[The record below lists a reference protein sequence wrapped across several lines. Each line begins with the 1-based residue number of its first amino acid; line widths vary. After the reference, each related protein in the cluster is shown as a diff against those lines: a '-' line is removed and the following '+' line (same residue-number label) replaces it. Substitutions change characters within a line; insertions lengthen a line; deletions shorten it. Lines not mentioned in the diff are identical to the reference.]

1 MILNARF
8 RKTFPSASR
17 PDAPALESRDGRIE
31 SRDGRI
37 ESCEGFVLDVDLS
50 VPPGVMILFGA
61 SGSGKTQTLL
71 SVAGLTRPDD
81 GLITIGGE
89 TLFDSSR
96 DFSLPVSRRRVGY
109 VFQSLALFPHM
120 TAQANVEFAAQD
132 LPRRE
137 RRERARALLERFGV
151 EHAAARRPREI
162 SGGEAQRVA
171 LARALASEPRMLL
184 LDEPLSALDEPVKLS
199 IMSDLREMNR
209 RLRLPILYVTHSRDE
224 ALALGERALVFERGR
239 VVAEGEPHEV
249 FGSPASLGV
258 ARLAGVEN
266 IFEGVVLSRSESAG
280 TMLVELASDDE
291 GGAPCRVEV
300 PLGRAR
306 AGGRVT
312 IAVRSGDVLLA
323 TEEPRGIS
331 ARNVLRGR
339 VSAVERRSGET
350 LVRVESG
357 VSWAASVTRQSVEEL
372 GVEIGRPVWLAFKT
386 YSCRLFDGD

>member
-1 MILNARF
+1 MLTARIK
-8 RKTFPSASR
+8 KTFPSGSKTDAR
-17 PDAPALESRDGRIE
+17 APDSHGGESG
-31 SRDGRI
+31 G
-37 ESCEGFVLDVDLS
+37 GFVLDVEFAA
-50 VPPGVMILFGA
+50 PPGVTILFGA

-71 SVAGLTRPDD
+71 SVAGLTRPDE
-81 GLITIGGE
+81 GNIAVQGE

-96 DFSLPVSRRRVGY
+96 AFNLPVSRRRVGY

-120 TAQANVEFAAQD
+120 TAQANVEFAAYN

-137 RRERARALLERFGV
+137 RRERAAALLERFGV
-151 EHAAARRPREI
+151 GHTAARRPREI

-199 IMSDLREMNR
+199 IVSDLREMNR
-209 RLRLPILYVTHSRDE
+209 RLHLPILYVTHSRDE

-239 VVAEGEPHEV
+239 IVAEGEPHEV

-266 IFEGVVLSRSESAG
+266 IFEGVVTSRNDSAG
-280 TMLVELASDDE
+280 TMQVGLLNDE
-291 GGAPCRVEV
+291 GVASCSVEV
-300 PLGRAR
+300 PLGRA
-306 AGGRVT
+306 GVGNRVT

-323 TEEPRGIS
+323 TEEPRGLS

-339 VSAVERRSGET
+339 VSAVERRSSET

-357 VSWAASVTRQSVEEL
+357 VVWAASVTRQSLEEL
-372 GVEIGRPVWLAFKT
+372 SVDVGREVWLAFKT
-386 YSCRLFDGD
+386 YSCRIFDGD

>member
-1 MILNARF
+1 MLTARI
-8 RKTFPSASR
+8 KKSFPSDAKAGARATDSR
-17 PDAPALESRDGRIE
+17 GGGSG
-31 SRDGRI
+31 
-37 ESCEGFVLDVDLS
+37 GFVLDVEFAA
-50 VPPGVMILFGA
+50 PPGVTILFGA

-71 SVAGLTRPDD
+71 SVAGLTRPDE
-81 GLITIGGE
+81 GLIAVEGE

-96 DFSLPVSRRRVGY
+96 NFSLPVSRRRVGY

-120 TAQANVEFAAQD
+120 TAQANVEFAAHD
-132 LPRRE
+132 LPKRE
-137 RRERARALLERFGV
+137 RRERAGALLERFGV
-151 EHAAARRPREI
+151 GHTAARRPREI

-209 RLRLPILYVTHSRDE
+209 RLSLPILYVTHSRDE

-266 IFEGVVLSRSESAG
+266 IFGGVVESRDESAG
-280 TMLVELASDDE
+280 TMLVGLLNDENVAS
-291 GGAPCRVEV
+291 CNVEV
-300 PLGRAR
+300 PLGRACV
-306 AGGRVT
+306 GSRVT

-323 TEEPRGIS
+323 AAEPKGLS

-339 VSAVERRSGET
+339 VSGVERRRSET
-350 LVRVESG
+350 LVRAECGG
-357 VSWAASVTRQSVEEL
+357 VVWSASVTRQSLEEL
-372 GVEIGRPVWLAFKT
+372 SVEVGREVWLAFKT
-386 YSCRLFDGD
+386 YSCRIFDGD

>member
-1 MILNARF
+1 MLTARF
-8 RKTFPSASR
+8 RKTFPSDSSSDARDAAARANDKSAGASGSQ
-17 PDAPALESRDGRIE
+17 D
-31 SRDGRI
+31 
-37 ESCEGFVLDVDLS
+37 GFVLDVDFS
-50 VPPGVMILFGA
+50 APSGVTILFGA
-61 SGSGKTQTLL
+61 SGSGKTQTLKA
-71 SVAGLTRPDD
+71 VAGLTRPDD
-81 GLITIGGE
+81 GLITIDGE

-96 DFSLPVSRRRVGY
+96 AFHLPVNRRRVGY

-120 TAQANVEFAAQD
+120 TAQANVEFAAHE

-151 EHAAARRPREI
+151 GHTAERRPREI

-239 VVAEGEPHEV
+239 IVAEGEPHEV

-266 IFEGVVLSRSESAG
+266 IFEGVVKSRNESAG
-280 TMLVELASDDE
+280 TMVVRLLNDE
-291 GGAPCRVEV
+291 GVASHNVEV
-300 PLGRAR
+300 PLGRAGV
-306 AGGRVT
+306 GGRVT
-312 IAVRSGDVLLA
+312 IAVRSGDILLA
-323 TEEPRGIS
+323 TSEPRGIS

-339 VSAVERRSGET
+339 VSHVERRANET

-357 VSWAASVTRQSVEEL
+357 VVWTASVTRQSLEEL
-372 GVEIGRPVWLAFKT
+372 QIEVGRAVWLAFKT
-386 YSCRLFDGD
+386 YSCRLFDGE

>member
-1 MILNARF
+1 MLNARI
-8 RKTFPSASR
+8 RKTFP
-17 PDAPALESRDGRIE
+17 PDAKQGARTTQLESGEGSIE
-31 SRDGRI
+31 PSG
-37 ESCEGFVLDVDLS
+37 GFVLDVEFGA
-50 VPPGVMILFGA
+50 PPGVTILFGA

-71 SVAGLTRPDD
+71 SVAGLTRPEE
-81 GLITIGGE
+81 GLITIDGE

-96 DFSLPVSRRRVGY
+96 AYSLPVSRRRVGY

-120 TAQANVEFAAQD
+120 TAQANVEFAAQN
-132 LPRRE
+132 LQRRE
-137 RRERARALLERFGV
+137 RRERARELLERFGV
-151 EHAAARRPREI
+151 EHTAARRPREI

-199 IMSDLREMNR
+199 IMSDLREMNK

-239 VVAEGEPHEV
+239 IVAEGEPYEV

-266 IFEGVVLSRSESAG
+266 IFEGVVKSRNEPAG
-280 TMLVELASDDE
+280 TMVIRLLNTEGVASYNI
-291 GGAPCRVEV
+291 EV
-300 PLGRAR
+300 PLGRA
-306 AGGRVT
+306 AVGSRVT

-323 TEEPRGIS
+323 AEEPRGLS

-339 VSAVERRSGET
+339 VASIERRSSET
-350 LVRVESG
+350 LVRVECG
-357 VSWAASVTRQSVEEL
+357 VVWAASVTRQSLEEL
-372 GVEIGRPVWLAFKT
+372 SIETGRTIWLAFKT
-386 YSCRLFDGD
+386 YSCRLFDGE

>member
-1 MILNARF
+1 MLNARI
-8 RKTFPSASR
+8 RKTFPSDTKADSRAVASE
-17 PDAPALESRDGRIE
+17 ADG
-31 SRDGRI
+31 D
-37 ESCEGFVLDVDLS
+37 FVLDVEFGA
-50 VPPGVMILFGA
+50 PPGVTILFGA

-71 SVAGLTRPDD
+71 SVAGLTRPDE
-81 GLITIGGE
+81 GLIAVQGD

-96 DFSLPVSRRRVGY
+96 AFSLPVSRRRVGY

-120 TAQANVEFAAQD
+120 TAQANVEFAAHE

-137 RRERARALLERFGV
+137 RRERATALLERFGV
-151 EHAAARRPREI
+151 GHTAARRPREI

-171 LARALASEPRMLL
+171 LARALASEPRLLL

-239 VVAEGEPHEV
+239 IVAEGEPHEV
-249 FGSPASLGV
+249 FGSPESLGV

-266 IFEGVVLSRSESAG
+266 IFEGVVLSRNESAG
-280 TMLVELASDDE
+280 TMLVELAGVE
-291 GGAPCRVEV
+291 GVASCSVEV

-306 AGGRVT
+306 VGGRVT
-312 IAVRSGDVLLA
+312 IALRSGDVLLA

-331 ARNVLRGR
+331 ARNILRGR
-339 VSAVERRSGET
+339 VSQIERRSGET

-357 VSWAASVTRQSVEEL
+357 VVWAASVTRQSLEEL
-372 GVEIGRPVWLAFKT
+372 SIEVGRMVWLAFKT
-386 YSCRLFDGD
+386 YSCRLFDAD

>member
-1 MILNARF
+1 MLTARIKKRF
-8 RKTFPSASR
+8 RSDTKPEARASASEAVG
-17 PDAPALESRDGRIE
+17 D
-31 SRDGRI
+31 
-37 ESCEGFVLDVDLS
+37 FVLDVEFS
-50 VPPGVMILFGA
+50 APPGVTILFGA

-71 SVAGLTRPDD
+71 SVAGLTRPDE
-81 GLITIGGE
+81 GLIAVQGD

-96 DFSLPVSRRRVGY
+96 AFSLPVSRRRVGY

-120 TAQANVEFAAQD
+120 TAQANVEFAAHE

-137 RRERARALLERFGV
+137 RRERASALLERFGV
-151 EHAAARRPREI
+151 GHTAARRPREI

-171 LARALASEPRMLL
+171 LARALASEPRLLL

-224 ALALGERALVFERGR
+224 ALALGERALIFERGR
-239 VVAEGEPHEV
+239 IVAGGEPHEV
-249 FGSPASLGV
+249 FGSPESPGV

-266 IFEGVVLSRSESAG
+266 IFEGVVLSRNESAG
-280 TMLVELASDDE
+280 TMLVELACAE
-291 GGAPCRVEV
+291 GVASCSVEV

-306 AGGRVT
+306 VGGRVT
-312 IAVRSGDVLLA
+312 IAVRAGDVLLA

-331 ARNVLRGR
+331 ARNILRGR
-339 VSAVERRSGET
+339 VSQIERRSGET

-357 VSWAASVTRQSVEEL
+357 VVWAASVTRQSLEEL
-372 GVEIGRPVWLAFKT
+372 SIEVGRTVWLAFKT
-386 YSCRLFDGD
+386 YSCRIFDAD

>member
-1 MILNARF
+1 MLTARF
-8 RKTFPSASR
+8 RKTFPSDSSSV
-17 PDAPALESRDGRIE
+17 APAADARPNESRADSSDSHG
-31 SRDGRI
+31 
-37 ESCEGFVLDVDLS
+37 GFVLDVDFS
-50 VPPGVMILFGA
+50 APPGVTILFGA
-61 SGSGKTQTLL
+61 SGSGKTQTLKA
-71 SVAGLTRPDD
+71 VAGLTRPDD
-81 GLITIGGE
+81 GLITVGGE

-96 DFSLPVSRRRVGY
+96 GFHLPVSRRRVGY

-120 TAQANVEFAAQD
+120 TARANVEFAAHD

-137 RRERARALLERFGV
+137 RRERATALLERFGV
-151 EHAAARRPREI
+151 RHTAERRPREI

-171 LARALASEPRMLL
+171 LARALASGPRMLL

-239 VVAEGEPHEV
+239 IVAAGEPHEV
-249 FGSPASLGV
+249 FGSPASVGV

-266 IFEGVVLSRSESAG
+266 IFEGVVLGRDESAG
-280 TMLVELASDDE
+280 TMLVELKGVE
-291 GGAPCRVEV
+291 GGASCRVEV
-300 PLGRAR
+300 PLGAAR

-323 TEEPRGIS
+323 NEEPRGIS

-339 VSAVERRSGET
+339 VSRIERRSNET

-357 VSWAASVTRQSVEEL
+357 VVWAASVTRQSLEEL
-372 GVEIGRPVWLAFKT
+372 QIEVGRTVWLAFKT
-386 YSCRLFDGD
+386 YSCRIFEGD

>member
-1 MILNARF
+1 MLSARI
-8 RKTFPSASR
+8 RKSFPPDSKTRAGDGADASA
-17 PDAPALESRDGRIE
+17 G
-31 SRDGRI
+31 
-37 ESCEGFVLDVDLS
+37 GFVLDVEFAA
-50 VPPGVMILFGA
+50 PPGVTILFGA

-71 SVAGLTRPDD
+71 SVAGLTRPDE
-81 GLITIGGE
+81 GLITVQGE

-96 DFSLPVSRRRVGY
+96 GFHLPVSRRRVGY

-120 TAQANVEFAAQD
+120 TARANVEFAAHD

-137 RRERARALLERFGV
+137 RRERATALLERFGV
-151 EHAAARRPREI
+151 GHTAERRPREI

-171 LARALASEPRMLL
+171 LARALASEPRLLL

-239 VVAEGEPHEV
+239 IVAEGEPHEV

-266 IFEGVVLSRSESAG
+266 IFEGVVLSRNESAG
-280 TMLVELASDDE
+280 TMLVELVGVESVAS
-291 GGAPCRVEV
+291 CSVEV
-300 PLGRAR
+300 PLGRAGV
-306 AGGRVT
+306 GGRVT

-323 TEEPRGIS
+323 TVEPRGIS
-331 ARNVLRGR
+331 ARNILRGR
-339 VSAVERRSGET
+339 VSQIERRSTET

-357 VSWAASVTRQSVEEL
+357 VVWAASVTRRSLEEL
-372 GVEIGRPVWLAFKT
+372 SIEVGRTVWLAFKT
-386 YSCRLFDGD
+386 YSCRLFDAD

>member
-1 MILNARF
+1 MLNARI
-8 RKTFPSASR
+8 RKSFP
-17 PDAPALESRDGRIE
+17 PDSKTGAGDGAGGPGE
-31 SRDGRI
+31 PDG
-37 ESCEGFVLDVDLS
+37 GFVLDVEFAA
-50 VPPGVMILFGA
+50 PPGVTILFGA

-71 SVAGLTRPDD
+71 SVAGLTRPDE
-81 GLITIGGE
+81 GLITAQGE

-96 DFSLPVSRRRVGY
+96 GFSLPVSRRRVGY

-120 TAQANVEFAAQD
+120 TAQANVEFAAHD

-137 RRERARALLERFGV
+137 RRGKALALLERFGV
-151 EHAAARRPREI
+151 GHTAARRPREI

-209 RLRLPILYVTHSRDE
+209 RLKLPILYVTHGRDE

-239 VVAEGEPHEV
+239 IVAAGEPHEV

-266 IFEGVVLSRSESAG
+266 IFEGVVKSRNESAG
-280 TMLVELASDDE
+280 TMVVRLLNAEGAASYN
-291 GGAPCRVEV
+291 VEV
-300 PLGRAR
+300 PLGRAVV
-306 AGGRVT
+306 GGRVT
-312 IAVRSGDVLLA
+312 VAVRSGDVLLA
-323 TEEPRGIS
+323 AAEPRGLS

-339 VSAVERRSGET
+339 VSGVERRSSET
-350 LVRVESG
+350 LVRVECGG
-357 VSWAASVTRQSVEEL
+357 VVWSASVTRQSLEEL
-372 GVEIGRPVWLAFKT
+372 SIEAGREVWLAFKT
-386 YSCRLFDGD
+386 YSCRIFDGA

>member
-1 MILNARF
+1 MLNARIK
-8 RKTFPSASR
+8 KTFPSDSKKDSR
-17 PDAPALESRDGRIE
+17 AEADSHGGESDG
-31 SRDGRI
+31 D
-37 ESCEGFVLDVDLS
+37 FVLDVEFAA
-50 VPPGVMILFGA
+50 PPGVTILFGA

-71 SVAGLTRPDD
+71 SVAGLTRPDE
-81 GLITIGGE
+81 GLIAVEGE

-96 DFSLPVSRRRVGY
+96 GFSLPVSRRRVGY

-120 TAQANVEFAAQD
+120 TAQANVEFAAHD
-132 LPRRE
+132 LPKRE
-137 RRERARALLERFGV
+137 RRERASALLERFGV
-151 EHAAARRPREI
+151 GHTAARRPREI

-239 VVAEGEPHEV
+239 IIAAGEPHEV

-266 IFEGVVLSRSESAG
+266 IFEGVVKGRNESAG
-280 TMLVELASDDE
+280 TMVVRLFNTEGVASYN
-291 GGAPCRVEV
+291 VEV
-300 PLGRAR
+300 PLGRAVV
-306 AGGRVT
+306 GSRVT
-312 IAVRSGDVLLA
+312 VAVRSGDVLLA
-323 TEEPRGIS
+323 TAEPRGLS

-339 VSAVERRSGET
+339 VSGIERRSSET
-350 LVRVESG
+350 LVRVECGG
-357 VSWAASVTRQSVEEL
+357 VTWAASVTRQSLEEL
-372 GVEIGRPVWLAFKT
+372 SVEVGREVWLAFKT
-386 YSCRLFDGD
+386 YSCRIFDGE

>member
-1 MILNARF
+1 MLTARIK
-8 RKTFPSASR
+8 KTFPS
-17 PDAPALESRDGRIE
+17 D
-31 SRDGRI
+31 
-37 ESCEGFVLDVDLS
+37 FVLDIEFAATA
-50 VPPGVMILFGA
+50 GVTILFGA

-71 SVAGLTRPDD
+71 SVAGLTRPDE
-81 GLITIGGE
+81 GLIAVEGE

-96 DFSLPVSRRRVGY
+96 GFSLPVSRRRTGY

-132 LPRRE
+132 LPKRE
-137 RRERARALLERFGV
+137 RREKALALLERFGV
-151 EHAAARRPREI
+151 AHTAARRPREI

-239 VVAEGEPHEV
+239 IVAEGEPHEV

-266 IFEGVVLSRSESAG
+266 IFEGVVKSRNEPAG
-280 TMLVELASDDE
+280 TMVVRLLNTEGVASYN
-291 GGAPCRVEV
+291 VEV
-300 PLGRAR
+300 PLGRA
-306 AGGRVT
+306 GVGSRVT

-323 TEEPRGIS
+323 TEEPRGLS
-331 ARNVLRGR
+331 ARNILSGR
-339 VSAVERRSGET
+339 VSAVERRSSET
-350 LVRVESG
+350 LVRVECGG
-357 VSWAASVTRQSVEEL
+357 VSWAASVTRQSLEEL
-372 GVEIGRPVWLAFKT
+372 SVEVGREVWLAFKT
-386 YSCRLFDGD
+386 YSCRIFDAD

>member
-1 MILNARF
+1 MLTARIK
-8 RKTFPSASR
+8 KTFPSDTKPNAR
-17 PDAPALESRDGRIE
+17 AVVLESREGASE
-31 SRDGRI
+31 SNGD
-37 ESCEGFVLDVDLS
+37 FVLDVEFS
-50 VPPGVMILFGA
+50 APPGVTILFGA

-71 SVAGLTRPDD
+71 SVAGLTRPDE
-81 GLITIGGE
+81 GHIAVQGE

-96 DFSLPVSRRRVGY
+96 GFSLPVSRRRVGY

-120 TAQANVEFAAQD
+120 TAQANVEFAAHE

-137 RRERARALLERFGV
+137 RRERATALLERFGV
-151 EHAAARRPREI
+151 GHTAARRPREI

-199 IMSDLREMNR
+199 IMSDLRDMNR

-239 VVAEGEPHEV
+239 IVAEGEPHEV
-249 FGSPASLGV
+249 FGSPESLGV

-266 IFEGVVLSRSESAG
+266 IFEGVILSRNESAG
-280 TMLVELASDDE
+280 TMLVELACDE
-291 GGAPCRVEV
+291 GVASCSVEV

-306 AGGRVT
+306 VGGRVT

-331 ARNVLRGR
+331 ARNILRGR
-339 VSAVERRSGET
+339 VSQIERRSGET

-357 VSWAASVTRQSVEEL
+357 VVWAASVTRQSLEEL
-372 GVEIGRPVWLAFKT
+372 SIEVGRTVWLAFKT
-386 YSCRLFDGD
+386 YSCRLFDAD

>member
-1 MILNARF
+1 MLNARIKK
-8 RKTFPSASR
+8 RFPSDTKADARTSAS
-17 PDAPALESRDGRIE
+17 EMDG
-31 SRDGRI
+31 
-37 ESCEGFVLDVDLS
+37 GFVLDVEFS
-50 VPPGVMILFGA
+50 APPGVTILFGA

-71 SVAGLTRPDD
+71 SVAGLTRPDE
-81 GLITIGGE
+81 GLIAVQGE

-96 DFSLPVSRRRVGY
+96 GFSLPVSHRRVGY

-120 TAQANVEFAAQD
+120 TAQANVEFAAHE

-137 RRERARALLERFGV
+137 RRERAAALLERFGV
-151 EHAAARRPREI
+151 SHTAARRPREI
-162 SGGEAQRVA
+162 SGGEAQRIA

-199 IMSDLREMNR
+199 IMSDLREMNS

-239 VVAEGEPHEV
+239 IVAEGEPHEV
-249 FGSPASLGV
+249 FGSPESLGV

-266 IFEGVVLSRSESAG
+266 IFEGVVLSRNESAG
-280 TMLVELASDDE
+280 TMLVELACDE
-291 GGAPCRVEV
+291 GVASCSIEV

-306 AGGRVT
+306 VGGRVT

-323 TEEPRGIS
+323 TDEPRGIS

-339 VSAVERRSGET
+339 VSQIERRSGET

-357 VSWAASVTRQSVEEL
+357 VVWAASVTRQSLEEL
-372 GVEIGRPVWLAFKT
+372 SIEVGRTIWLAFKT
-386 YSCRLFDGD
+386 YSCRIFDAD

>member
-1 MILNARF
+1 MLNARI
-8 RKTFPSASR
+8 RKIFPSDSKA
-17 PDAPALESRDGRIE
+17 DARALVLESRAGASE
-31 SRDGRI
+31 SVGD
-37 ESCEGFVLDVDLS
+37 FVLDVEFS
-50 VPPGVMILFGA
+50 APPGVTILFGA

-71 SVAGLTRPDD
+71 SVAGLTRPDE
-81 GLITIGGE
+81 GLITVQGE

-96 DFSLPVSRRRVGY
+96 GFSLPVSRRRVGY

-120 TAQANVEFAAQD
+120 TAQANVEFASHD
-132 LPRRE
+132 LPKRE
-137 RRERARALLERFGV
+137 RRERAAALLERFGV
-151 EHAAARRPREI
+151 GHTAARRPREI

-239 VVAEGEPHEV
+239 IVAEGEPHEV

-266 IFEGVVLSRSESAG
+266 IFEGTVISRNESAG
-280 TMLVELASDDE
+280 TMLIELAGDE
-291 GGAPCRVEV
+291 GVASCSVEV

-306 AGGRVT
+306 VGGRVT

-323 TEEPRGIS
+323 TGEPRGIS

-339 VSAVERRSGET
+339 VSQIERRSGET
-350 LVRVESG
+350 VVRVESG
-357 VSWAASVTRQSVEEL
+357 VVWAASVTRQSLEEL
-372 GVEIGRPVWLAFKT
+372 SIEVGRTVWLAFKT
-386 YSCRLFDGD
+386 YSCRLFDAD

>member
-1 MILNARF
+1 MLTARVK
-8 RKTFPSASR
+8 KTFP
-17 PDAPALESRDGRIE
+17 PDSKRDARADDESNGAESSGR
-31 SRDGRI
+31 
-37 ESCEGFVLDVDLS
+37 GFVLDVEFAA
-50 VPPGVMILFGA
+50 PPGVTILFGA

-71 SVAGLTRPDD
+71 SVAGLTRPDE
-81 GLITIGGE
+81 GLIAVEGE

-96 DFSLPVSRRRVGY
+96 DFSLPVNRRHVGY

-120 TAQANVEFAAQD
+120 TARANVEFAAHD
-132 LPRRE
+132 LPKRE
-137 RRERARALLERFGV
+137 RRERAAALLERFGV
-151 EHAAARRPREI
+151 GHTAARRPREI

-239 VVAEGEPHEV
+239 IVASGEPHEV

-266 IFEGVVLSRSESAG
+266 IFEGVVKGRNEPAG
-280 TMLVELASDDE
+280 TMVVRLLNNEGAAS
-291 GGAPCRVEV
+291 CNVEV
-300 PLGRAR
+300 PLGRA
-306 AGGRVT
+306 GVGSRVT

-323 TEEPRGIS
+323 TAEPRGLS

-339 VSAVERRSGET
+339 VSGVERRSSET
-350 LVRVESG
+350 LVRVECGG
-357 VSWAASVTRQSVEEL
+357 VVWAASVTRQSLEEL
-372 GVEIGRPVWLAFKT
+372 SIEVGREVWLAFKT
-386 YSCRLFDGD
+386 YSCRIFDGE

>member
-1 MILNARF
+1 MMLTARF
-8 RKTFPSASR
+8 KKTFPSDTKADARASASEL
-17 PDAPALESRDGRIE
+17 DRD
-31 SRDGRI
+31 
-37 ESCEGFVLDVDLS
+37 FVLDVEFS
-50 VPPGVMILFGA
+50 APPGVTILFGA

-71 SVAGLTRPDD
+71 SVAGLTRPDE
-81 GLITIGGE
+81 GHIAVQGE
-89 TLFDSSR
+89 TLFDSAR
-96 DFSLPVSRRRVGY
+96 GFSLPVSRRRVGY

-120 TAQANVEFAAQD
+120 TAQANVEFAAHS

-137 RRERARALLERFGV
+137 RRERATALLERFGV
-151 EHAAARRPREI
+151 GHTAARRPREI

-224 ALALGERALVFERGR
+224 ALALGERAMVFERGR
-239 VVAEGEPHEV
+239 IVAEGEPHEV
-249 FGSPASLGV
+249 FGSPESLSV

-266 IFEGVVLSRSESAG
+266 IFEGTVTNRNESAG
-280 TMLVELASDDE
+280 TMLVELACDE
-291 GGAPCRVEV
+291 GVASCSVEV

-306 AGGRVT
+306 VGGRVT

-323 TEEPRGIS
+323 TDEPRGIS
-331 ARNVLRGR
+331 ARNILRGR
-339 VSAVERRSGET
+339 VSQIERRSGET

-357 VSWAASVTRQSVEEL
+357 VVWAASVTRQSVEEL
-372 GVEIGRPVWLAFKT
+372 SIEVGRTVWLAFKT
-386 YSCRLFDGD
+386 YSCRLFDAD

>member
-1 MILNARF
+1 MLTARIKKRF
-8 RKTFPSASR
+8 RSDTKPEARASASEAVG
-17 PDAPALESRDGRIE
+17 D
-31 SRDGRI
+31 
-37 ESCEGFVLDVDLS
+37 FVLDVEFS
-50 VPPGVMILFGA
+50 APPGVTILFGA

-71 SVAGLTRPDD
+71 SVAGLTRPDE
-81 GLITIGGE
+81 GLIAVQGD

-96 DFSLPVSRRRVGY
+96 AFSLPVSRRRVGY

-120 TAQANVEFAAQD
+120 TAQANVEFAAHE

-137 RRERARALLERFGV
+137 RRERASALLERFGV
-151 EHAAARRPREI
+151 GHTAARRPREI

-171 LARALASEPRMLL
+171 LARALASEPRLLL

-224 ALALGERALVFERGR
+224 ALALGERALIFERGR
-239 VVAEGEPHEV
+239 IVAGGEPHEV
-249 FGSPASLGV
+249 FGSPESPGV

-266 IFEGVVLSRSESAG
+266 IFEGVVLSRNESAG
-280 TMLVELASDDE
+280 TMLVELACAE
-291 GGAPCRVEV
+291 GVASCSVEV

-306 AGGRVT
+306 VGGRVT
-312 IAVRSGDVLLA
+312 IAVRAGDVLLA

-331 ARNVLRGR
+331 ARNILRGR
-339 VSAVERRSGET
+339 VSQIERRSGET

-357 VSWAASVTRQSVEEL
+357 VVWAASVTRQSLEEL
-372 GVEIGRPVWLAFKT
+372 SIEVGRTVWLAFKT
-386 YSCRLFDGD
+386 YSCRLFEAD

>member
-1 MILNARF
+1 MLTARIK
-8 RKTFPSASR
+8 KTFPSDTK
-17 PDAPALESRDGRIE
+17 PDARASVLESREGASEPDG
-31 SRDGRI
+31 D
-37 ESCEGFVLDVDLS
+37 FVLDVEFS
-50 VPPGVMILFGA
+50 APPGVTILFGA

-71 SVAGLTRPDD
+71 SVAGLTRPDE
-81 GLITIGGE
+81 GLISVDSE

-96 DFSLPVSRRRVGY
+96 AFSLPVSRRRVGY

-120 TAQANVEFAAQD
+120 TAQANVEFAAHE

-137 RRERARALLERFGV
+137 RRERASALLERFGV
-151 EHAAARRPREI
+151 SHTAARRPREI

-171 LARALASEPRMLL
+171 LARALASEPRLLL

-239 VVAEGEPHEV
+239 IVAEGEPHEV
-249 FGSPASLGV
+249 FGSPESLGV

-266 IFEGVVLSRSESAG
+266 IFEGVVLSRNESAG
-280 TMLVELASDDE
+280 TMLVELACDE
-291 GGAPCRVEV
+291 GVASCSVEV

-306 AGGRVT
+306 VGGRVT

-331 ARNVLRGR
+331 ARNILRGR
-339 VSAVERRSGET
+339 VSNIERRSTET

-357 VSWAASVTRQSVEEL
+357 VVWAASVTRRSVEEL
-372 GVEIGRPVWLAFKT
+372 SIEVGRTVWLAFKT
-386 YSCRLFDGD
+386 YSCRLFDAD

>member
-1 MILNARF
+1 MLTARIKKRF
-8 RKTFPSASR
+8 QSDTKPEARASASEAVG
-17 PDAPALESRDGRIE
+17 D
-31 SRDGRI
+31 
-37 ESCEGFVLDVDLS
+37 FVLDVEFS
-50 VPPGVMILFGA
+50 APPGVTILFGA

-71 SVAGLTRPDD
+71 SVAGLTRPDE
-81 GLITIGGE
+81 GLIAVQGD

-96 DFSLPVSRRRVGY
+96 AFSLPVSRRRVGY

-120 TAQANVEFAAQD
+120 TAQANVEFAAHE

-137 RRERARALLERFGV
+137 RRERATALLERFGV
-151 EHAAARRPREI
+151 GHTAARRPREI

-171 LARALASEPRMLL
+171 LARALASEPRLLL

-239 VVAEGEPHEV
+239 IVAGGEPHEV
-249 FGSPASLGV
+249 FGSPESPGV

-266 IFEGVVLSRSESAG
+266 IFEGVVLSRNESAG
-280 TMLVELASDDE
+280 TMLVVLACGE
-291 GGAPCRVEV
+291 GVASCSVEV

-331 ARNVLRGR
+331 ARNILRGR
-339 VSAVERRSGET
+339 VSQIERRSGET

-357 VSWAASVTRQSVEEL
+357 VVWAASVTRQSLEEL
-372 GVEIGRPVWLAFKT
+372 SIEVGRAVWLAFKT
-386 YSCRLFDGD
+386 YSCRIFDAD

>member
-1 MILNARF
+1 MTLNVRF
-8 RKTFPSASR
+8 RKSFRPAS
-17 PDAPALESRDGRIE
+17 SRDSGE
-31 SRDGRI
+31 SG
-37 ESCEGFVLDVDLS
+37 EGFVLDVDLS
-50 VPPGVMILFGA
+50 VPPGVTILFGA
-61 SGSGKTQTLL
+61 SGAGKTQTLRT
-71 SVAGLTRPDD
+71 VAGLTRPDD
-81 GLITIGGE
+81 GLITVDGE

-96 DFSLPVSRRRVGY
+96 DFSVPVSRRRVGY

-120 TAQANVEFAAQD
+120 TARANVEFAAHD
-132 LPRRE
+132 LPGRE
-137 RRERARALLERFGV
+137 RRERAGALLERFGV
-151 EHAAARRPREI
+151 GHAAERRPREI

-171 LARALASEPRMLL
+171 LARALASEPRLLL

-239 VVAEGEPHEV
+239 VVAAGEPHEV

-266 IFEGVVLSRSESAG
+266 IFEGVVLGRDESAG
-280 TMLVELASDDE
+280 TMLVELKGDE
-291 GGAPCRVEV
+291 GGASCRVEV

-306 AGGRVT
+306 EGGRVT
-312 IAVRSGDVLLA
+312 VAVRSGDVLLA
-323 TEEPRGIS
+323 TEEPRGLS

-339 VSAVERRSGET
+339 VSAVERRASET

-357 VSWAASVTRQSVEEL
+357 VVWAASVTRQSVEEL
-372 GVEIGRPVWLAFKT
+372 RIEVGRPVWLAFKT
-386 YSCRLFDGD
+386 YSCRLFEGD